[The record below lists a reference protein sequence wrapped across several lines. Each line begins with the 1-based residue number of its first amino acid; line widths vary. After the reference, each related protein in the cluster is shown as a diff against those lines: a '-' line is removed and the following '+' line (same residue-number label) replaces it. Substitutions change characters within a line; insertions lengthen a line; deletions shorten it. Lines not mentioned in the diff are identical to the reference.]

1 MLKIFRALTED
12 RSMSSTAWENNVSVN
27 TVQRMP
33 GSCSHQFNRNN
44 DYLPEHLAF
53 DEFNGVDRTLHFI
66 CLDTD
71 KHEVVQILR
80 TRYKKQLLPTSKSF
94 RQRLYIES
102 IVFGYVNFHNP
113 LTRIRLAEN
122 KVKEKEPSILLAA

>member
-27 TVQRMP
+27 MVQRMP

-102 IVFGYVNFHNP
+102 IVFGYANFHNL

>member
-1 MLKIFRALTED
+1 MFKILRALTED
-12 RSMSSTAWENNVSVN
+12 RSMSSTAWENNVFVYM
-27 TVQRMP
+27 VQRMP
-33 GSCSHQFNRNN
+33 SSCSHQFNRNN

-102 IVFGYVNFHNP
+102 IVFGYVNFHNL

>member
-27 TVQRMP
+27 MVQRMP

-102 IVFGYVNFHNP
+102 IVFGYANFYNL
-113 LTRIRLAEN
+113 LTKNRLAEN

>member
-1 MLKIFRALTED
+1 MFKILRALTED
-12 RSMSSTAWENNVSVN
+12 RSMSSTAWENNVFVYM
-27 TVQRMP
+27 VQRMP
-33 GSCSHQFNRNN
+33 SSCSHQFNRNN

-94 RQRLYIES
+94 CQRLYIES
-102 IVFGYVNFHNP
+102 IVFGYANFYNL
-113 LTRIRLAEN
+113 LTKIRLAEN